1 MRYIG
6 LVHYPVL
13 NRAGELIVSA
23 VTNLDIHDIAR
34 AAATYGVTNF
44 FIITPLERQIALTRE
59 IMGHWLTGVG
69 GMLNPDRKRA
79 METVRVV
86 SSVEDVRFAIEN
98 RHGLAP
104 EVYATTACRY
114 PDAVSWRHLRN
125 RMDMQATPVC
135 LLFGTASGLA
145 MELLGPINGI
155 LEPIC
160 GAGAYNHLSVRSAVS
175 VALDRLFG
183 CY

>member
-13 NRAGELIVSA
+13 NREGELIVSA
-23 VTNLDIHDIAR
+23 VTNLDIHDVAR

-44 FIITPLERQIALTRE
+44 FVITPIERQMALTRE
-59 IMGHWLTGVG
+59 IIGHWLTGVG
-69 GMLNPDRKRA
+69 GTLNADRKRA

-86 SSVEDVRFAIEN
+86 SSVEEALAAIKTK
-98 RHGLAP
+98 HGLAP
-104 EVYATTACRY
+104 EVYATTACKHA
-114 PDAVSWRHLRN
+114 DAVSWRYLRN
-125 RMDMQATPVC
+125 RMDMEAVPVC

-145 MELLGPINGI
+145 MELLGRVNGV
-155 LEPIC
+155 LEPIY
-160 GAGAYNHLSVRSAVS
+160 GVGDYNHLSVRSAVS

>member
-44 FIITPLERQIALTRE
+44 FVITPLERQMALTRE
-59 IMGHWLTGVG
+59 IMEHWLTGMG
-69 GMLNPDRKRA
+69 GTLNSDRKKA

-86 SSVEDVRFAIEN
+86 SSVEEALSAIEN

-104 EVYATTACRY
+104 EVYATTACRRSN
-114 PDAVSWRHLRN
+114 AISWRHLRD
-125 RMDMQATPVC
+125 RIHMQAVPVC

-145 MELLGPINGI
+145 MELLASVNGV

-160 GAGAYNHLSVRSAVS
+160 GVGDYNHLSVRSAVS

>member
-13 NRAGELIVSA
+13 NRAGDLIVSA

-44 FIITPLERQIALTRE
+44 FVITPLERQMLLIRE
-59 IMGHWLTGVG
+59 IIEHWLTGVG
-69 GMLNPDRKRA
+69 GRLNADRKKA
-79 METVRVV
+79 METVMVV
-86 SSVEDVRFAIEN
+86 SSVQEALSVIES

-104 EVYATTACRY
+104 EVYATTACRH
-114 PDAVSWRHLRN
+114 PDAISWRHLRN
-125 RMDMQATPVC
+125 RIDIQTTPVC

-145 MELLGPINGI
+145 MELLASVNGV
-155 LEPIC
+155 LEPIY
-160 GAGAYNHLSVRSAVS
+160 GTVDYNHLSVRSAVA

>member
-34 AAATYGVTNF
+34 AAATYDVMNF
-44 FIITPLERQIALTRE
+44 FVITPLERQMALTRE

-69 GMLNPDRKRA
+69 GTLNADRKKA

-86 SSVEDVRFAIEN
+86 SSVGEALSAIEN
-98 RHGLAP
+98 RHGRSP
-104 EVYATTACRY
+104 EVYATTACRR
-114 PDAVSWRHLRN
+114 PDAVSWRYLRN
-125 RMDMQATPVC
+125 HIDMLDAPVC

-145 MELLGPINGI
+145 MELLPPVNGI
-155 LEPIC
+155 LEPIY
-160 GAGAYNHLSVRSAVS
+160 GPGDYNHLSVRSAVS